1 MWCIPPEQSAE
12 FICDM
17 ENVLE
22 VYRRPYDK
30 DNPVVCMDET
40 SKQLVAETRVPLPSQ
55 PGRPQRY
62 DYEYE
67 RHGTANI
74 FMFTEPLAGWRK
86 VDVTDRRAKTD
97 WAHEIRRLLEEDYP
111 ETGRVTLA
119 LDNLNTHGFASL
131 CEAFEPAYAR
141 GLINHL
147 ELVVTPK
154 HGSWLNIAEIEL
166 NILTRQCL
174 ARRIGEK
181 ETLRREVAIWQDERN
196 RSQTGVDRQLTTEAA
211 RIKLNRLYPLIQR

>member
-12 FICDM
+12 FVCDM

-22 VYRRPYDK
+22 VYRRPYDR
-30 DNPVVCMDET
+30 DNPVACMDET
-40 SKQLVAETRVPLPSQ
+40 SKQLVAETRVALPSE
-55 PGRPQRY
+55 PGRAQRY

-111 ETGRVTLA
+111 EARLVTLV

-131 CEAFEPAYAR
+131 YEVFEPAYAR
-141 GLINHL
+141 RLINRL
-147 ELVVTPK
+147 ELVFTPK
-154 HGSWLNIAEIEL
+154 HGSRLNIAEIEL
-166 NILTRQCL
+166 NVLTRQSL
-174 ARRIGEK
+174 TRRIGEK
-181 ETLRREVAIWQDERN
+181 ETLRREAAFWQEERN
-196 RSQTGVDRQLTTEAA
+196 RSQTGVDWHFTTEDA
-211 RIKLNRLYPLIQR
+211 RIKLKRLYPLIQR